1 MINIANAFILLL
13 AAGAAWLGT
22 AALVEKRTVRRRKE
36 QDRSSNAAS

>member
-13 AAGAAWLGT
+13 AAGAAWLGI

-36 QDRSSNAAS
+36 QHRSSNAAS